1 MKRTLKG
8 ERGLA
13 HPNRRPSNFRQ
24 GVGGQPSRLQS
35 ILDLAS
41 EGLTDREIAE
51 RLDIS
56 PHTVETYW
64 KRLRHHYGLSTR
76 AAILVQSM
84 KDELATALL
93 EIQRLSALLHET
105 GELGSESAPQ
115 RGSVWLSLPD
125 SVDSFSLHACGL
137 MYQMSAERPYEL
149 HWVKGDWEAL
159 GHSATDKSS
168 LPSVLGDLMDAD
180 DLRSYSRV
188 LKSVKANQTPAQTLV
203 PLVTRSGDKRLYLDM
218 RHAAG
223 MGKKQVHRGFLYDC
237 QALSNTGI
245 LHPGIGSEIKVLTS

>member
-1 MKRTLKG
+1 M
-8 ERGLA
+8 A
-13 HPNRRPSNFRQ
+13 HPERKGSTFRQ
-24 GVGGQPSRLQS
+24 GIGGQPSRLQS

-41 EGLTDREIAE
+41 EGLTDREIAD
-51 RLDIS
+51 RLEIS

-64 KRLRHHYGLSTR
+64 KRLRNHYRLSTR

-84 KDELATALL
+84 KDKLAEALL
-93 EIQRLSALLHET
+93 EIQRLSTLLEEAGGT
-105 GELGSESAPQ
+105 TPESSASKGSI
-115 RGSVWLSLPD
+115 WLSLPD

-137 MYQMSAERPYEL
+137 MYQMSAERPYEF

-159 GHSATDKSS
+159 GYSAQDKAG

-180 DLRSYSRV
+180 DLREYARV
-188 LKSVKANQTPAQTLV
+188 LKPLRARGAPVQTLV
-203 PLVTRSGDKRLYLDM
+203 PLLSRSGEKRLYLDL

-237 QALSNTGI
+237 QALGNTGI
-245 LHPGIGSEIKVLTS
+245 LHPELVPGIKVLTS